1 MEKTIILNELYDYYQ
16 DLLTEKQQEVFKF
29 YYFDNLSLAE
39 IAELLKV
46 SRNAVHTQIQA
57 AAEKLNYYEEKLKLL
72 EKREKIINTL
82 VNKVDNDTIENI
94 KELL

>member
-29 YYFDNLSLAE
+29 YYCDNLSLAE

>member
-1 MEKTIILNELYDYYQ
+1 MEKTIILNELYDYYHG
-16 DLLTEKQQEVFKF
+16 LLTEKQSEVFKY

-46 SRNAVHTQIQA
+46 SRNAVHTQVQA
-57 AAEKLNYYEEKLKLL
+57 AADKLNYYEGKLKLV
-72 EKREKIINTL
+72 EKREKVIKAL
-82 VNKVDNDTIENI
+82 ANKVDNDTIDDI

>member
-1 MEKTIILNELYDYYQ
+1 MEKIIILNELYDYYQ